1 MTGDGKTI
9 AKKLSDTLDEIET
22 YKKNKKLV
30 LEKVQALDEKLKQNQ
45 MSKEQ
50 YDKELNSL
58 LQGKTKDEVIKQ
70 HDNYLNLLFD
80 EISKLVDKALMLY
93 FTEHKEESHE
103 VVKGEKLKRLSKKQ
117 KELFMKQ
124 VNLDREFLELYKKRR
139 AKSKA
144 ESVRVEYELYKP
156 SEFGSY
162 ANKLFENVSSK
173 LAKAYPEVFQP
184 LYDSLRMSGM
194 KVLSKTY
201 ISIILLVGLLAF
213 LWASLFLAVVFK
225 HPNIIIRIVR
235 AIMLGVFA
243 GVIGMVVAY
252 MYPQSLAKQKS
263 TAIKNELPFMIIHM
277 AAVSGSG
284 AKPISMFKTILSSG
298 EYPSLRDEVKKIVNY
313 VTLFGYDLSTALKAV
328 SRRTPSVRFKDLL
341 DGIVS
346 NIESGGDLRDFL
358 QSKADE
364 ALTTYKL
371 ERKRHVESIATY
383 SDIYT
388 AVLIAAPLLFFVTL
402 AIIQTLGGTIA
413 GVPVSTLA
421 KVGTFGIIPV
431 LNIAFYFFIDMVAP
445 E

>member
-1 MTGDGKTI
+1 MVDDGKII
-9 AKKLSDTLDEIET
+9 AKKLNDTLEEIET
-22 YKKNKKLV
+22 YKKNKKLI
-30 LEKVQALDEKLKQNQ
+30 LQKLNELDQQLKQNKI
-45 MSKEQ
+45 SKDE
-50 YDKELNSL
+50 YDKKVNSF
-58 LQGKTKDEVIKQ
+58 LQEKSKDEVIKQ
-70 HDNYLNLLFD
+70 HDNYLNILFD
-80 EISKLVDKALMLY
+80 EIEKLVDKALMY
-93 FTEHKEESHE
+93 YISENKEEKHE
-103 VVKGEKLKRLSKKQ
+103 VVKGEKLKKLTKKE

-139 AKSKA
+139 AKTKA
-144 ESVRVEYELYKP
+144 AEVRVEYELYKP
-156 SEFGSY
+156 SDFGKF
-162 ANKLFENVSSK
+162 ANKIFENVSSK
-173 LAKAYPEVFQP
+173 LAKSYPELFEP
-184 LYDSLRMSGM
+184 LYNSLRMSGM
-194 KVLSKTY
+194 KVLSRTY
-201 ISIILLVGLLAF
+201 ISMILLIGLLAF
-213 LWASLFLAVVFK
+213 IWGSLFLAVVFK
-225 HPNIIIRIVR
+225 HPNIVIRIVR
-235 AIMLGVFA
+235 AVMLGLFV
-243 GVIGMVVAY
+243 GMVGIVIAF

-263 TAIKNELPFMIIHM
+263 SAIKNELPFMIIHM

-328 SRRTPSVRFKDLL
+328 ARRTPSVRFKDLL

-346 NIESGGDLRDFL
+346 NIESGGDLKDYL

-421 KVGTFGIIPV
+421 KVGTFGVIPL
-431 LNIAFYFFIDMVAP
+431 LNVAFYVFIDMVAP